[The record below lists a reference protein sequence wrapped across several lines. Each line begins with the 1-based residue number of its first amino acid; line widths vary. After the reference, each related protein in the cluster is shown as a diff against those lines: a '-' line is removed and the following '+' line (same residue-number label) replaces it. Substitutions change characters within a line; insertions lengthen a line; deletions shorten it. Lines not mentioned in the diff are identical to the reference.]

1 MAFSKK
7 RNSFP
12 LLTSFLYAL
21 LTAILLKMFFLDV
34 FSVTGSSMEPTIPSG
49 TIIYI
54 NRLAYGL
61 QIPFIDKYLF
71 FWQKPSPGD
80 IVVFFDPLSGKRFVK
95 RCIASGSDINSNSK
109 ELKNKPMLNVLSEE
123 FPNEQPSDKALL
135 VLGDNYL
142 YSIDS
147 RNFGLISV
155 DQVRGKVILFT
166 VPRHDNE

>member
-1 MAFSKK
+1 MAFRKK

-21 LTAILLKMFFLDV
+21 LAAILLKMFFLDV
-34 FSVTGSSMEPTIPSG
+34 FSVTGCSMEPTIPSG

-71 FWQKPSPGD
+71 FRQKPSPGD
-80 IVVFFDPLSGKRFVK
+80 IVVFFDPKSGKRFVK
-95 RCIASGSDINSNSK
+95 RCIASGTDINSK
-109 ELKNKPMLNVLSEE
+109 KLKNNPMLNVLRKE
-123 FPNEQPSDKALL
+123 FPNGPPSDKALL

-147 RNFGLISV
+147 RNFGYISI

-166 VPRHDNE
+166 VPRQNNE